1 MGRAERRYAEPFEP
15 ADVVWSAVSPRLATG
30 RRISACT
37 WILLPAI
44 AFVLVAIL
52 GEASWGWVV
61 AAALLLLSVWT
72 WWAIG
77 RQVRAIGYAERD
89 EELVVRHGIL
99 YRQIVVVPYAR
110 LQYVDVQAGPI
121 DRVLGISRV
130 QLHTASAST
139 DAVIPGLVP
148 EEAARLRDR
157 LTARGRSRLAGL

>member
-1 MGRAERRYAEPFEP
+1 M
-15 ADVVWSAVSPRLATG
+15 
-30 RRISACT
+30 CT
-37 WILLPAI
+37 WMLLPAI

-52 GEASWGWVV
+52 GEASWWWVP

-157 LTARGRSRLAGL
+157 LTARGTSRLAGL

>member
-1 MGRAERRYAEPFEP
+1 M
-15 ADVVWSAVSPRLATG
+15 
-30 RRISACT
+30 CT
-37 WILLPAI
+37 WIVLPAI
-44 AFVLVAIL
+44 AFVLVAVL
-52 GEASWGWVV
+52 GEASWWWVPAV
-61 AAALLLLSVWT
+61 ALLLLSAWT

-89 EELVVRHGIL
+89 EELLVRQGIL

-110 LQYVDVQAGPI
+110 LQYVDVQAGPV

-139 DAVIPGLVP
+139 DAAIPGLVP

-157 LTARGRSRLAGL
+157 LTARGTSRLAGL